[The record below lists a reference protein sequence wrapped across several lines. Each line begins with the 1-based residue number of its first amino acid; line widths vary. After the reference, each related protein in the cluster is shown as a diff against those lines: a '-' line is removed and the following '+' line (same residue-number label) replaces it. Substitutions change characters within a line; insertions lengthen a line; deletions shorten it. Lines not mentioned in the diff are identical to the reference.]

1 MNFSWRWRGWLGAGL
16 LAISI
21 SGAEA
26 ASGKIVK
33 ALPHYL
39 DLKGRHT
46 IHPSLFERDAYQA
59 RLRRAPELCSTMR
72 FDVQWK
78 AKETQGPVRLRLEA
92 RGQKTPLSKPDIFE
106 TEIPK
111 ARRFSQ
117 WTAVTIP
124 KESFERLGG
133 VIAWRVSLWEG
144 ETQIAEQKSFLW

>member
-1 MNFSWRWRGWLGAGL
+1 MNFGWRWQSVLAAAL
-16 LAISI
+16 LALS
-21 SGAEA
+21 ADA
-26 ASGKIVK
+26 ATGRIVK

-59 RLRRAPELCSTMR
+59 KLRRAPELCSTMR

-78 AKETQGPVRLRLEA
+78 AKGTHGPVRLRLEA
-92 RGQKTPLSKPDIFE
+92 RGQKTPLAKPEVFE
-106 TEIPK
+106 AEIPK
-111 ARRFSQ
+111 PRRFSQ

-133 VIAWRVSLWEG
+133 VVAWRVVLWDG
-144 ETQIAEQKSFLW
+144 DTQIAEQKSFLW